1 MPRKAAGLTAAKVRT
16 AAPGRYGDGDGLYLF
31 VRSADAR
38 FWVFRYTRQGKMR
51 EMGLGRA
58 GGTNAVTLAQ
68 ARDKAGELHRL
79 VKAGIDPLDKRAN
92 DEAAAEA
99 AIEAA
104 KAAAA
109 RRKTLRT
116 VVDAYLT
123 ANEARWKN
131 AKHKQQWRNTL
142 DTYVLPVCGDRAV
155 EDVGTEDVTSV
166 LEPIWNE
173 KPETASRVRGRLE
186 AILDYA
192 KVMSWRDGENPA
204 RWRGHLALAF
214 PKRSQVRAVEHHAA
228 LPWREIGTFMVG
240 LRSIDSL
247 GARAL
252 ELTILTAARTGEVLG
267 ARWSEIDTEK
277 AVWTI
282 PAERMKA
289 KKEHRVPLSA
299 AALTLLDQVKPL
311 RDDATGGFVFPGAR
325 RAKPLS
331 NMALLM
337 LLRRMERDDITTHG
351 FRSTFRD
358 WVAEATTFPGEVAE
372 AALAHTLP
380 SKVQAAYQRGDQLAK
395 RRELMD
401 AWAAFCARVNPDA
414 AVQPILAAVA

>member
-1 MPRKAAGLTAAKVRT
+1 
-16 AAPGRYGDGDGLYLF
+16 
-31 VRSADAR
+31 
-38 FWVFRYTRQGKMR
+38 
-51 EMGLGRA
+51 
-58 GGTNAVTLAQ
+58 
-68 ARDKAGELHRL
+68 
-79 VKAGIDPLDKRAN
+79 
-92 DEAAAEA
+92 
-99 AIEAA
+99 
-104 KAAAA
+104 
-109 RRKTLRT
+109 
-116 VVDAYLT
+116 
-123 ANEARWKN
+123 
-131 AKHKQQWRNTL
+131 
-142 DTYVLPVCGDRAV
+142 
-155 EDVGTEDVTSV
+155 
-166 LEPIWNE
+166 
-173 KPETASRVRGRLE
+173 
-186 AILDYA
+186 
-192 KVMSWRDGENPA
+192 
-204 RWRGHLALAF
+204 
-214 PKRSQVRAVEHHAA
+214 
-228 LPWREIGTFMVG
+228 
-240 LRSIDSL
+240 
-247 GARAL
+247 
-252 ELTILTAARTGEVLG
+252 
-267 ARWSEIDTEK
+267 
-277 AVWTI
+277 
-282 PAERMKA
+282 MKA